1 MAFESRCYREP
12 LVVWSDL
19 RNRNHLEFVFDYLDT
34 VLKNLV
40 FASFSD
46 LLIGCEFKLNV
57 GLGCYQVQD
66 RKVFRSRELYK
77 DQSYVH
83 LRKVVDNDL
92 REDLIVFQDDR
103 LREHEIYQGRYGQF

>member
-1 MAFESRCYREP
+1 M
-12 LVVWSDL
+12 VWSDL

-46 LLIGCEFKLNV
+46 LLTGCEFKLNE
-57 GLGCYQVQD
+57 GLGCCQVQD

-83 LRKVVDNDL
+83 IVHSWISHFIPTTFVPLHRNIKGDVFFMHT
-92 REDLIVFQDDR
+92 RGCERSTGILITI
-103 LREHEIYQGRYGQF
+103 HI